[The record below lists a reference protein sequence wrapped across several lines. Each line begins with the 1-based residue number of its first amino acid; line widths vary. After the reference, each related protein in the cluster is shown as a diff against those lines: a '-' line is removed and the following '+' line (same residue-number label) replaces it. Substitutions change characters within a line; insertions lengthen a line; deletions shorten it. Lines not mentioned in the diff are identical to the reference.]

1 VRRFV
6 ADPRRAGYAAVAGDW
21 CWWRAGHDDPP
32 ELEAAV
38 WAAPDPTVEPHLGFF
53 CELAARLEHDT
64 PPGCPRGGEAEQT
77 LLADCYLLAL
87 YETMYRSGRTS
98 AIADALV
105 RARGPVG
112 PAWLRGLVPGPVRD
126 DLERN
131 SRVILLQLRAG

>member
-1 VRRFV
+1 
-6 ADPRRAGYAAVAGDW
+6 
-21 CWWRAGHDDPP
+21 
-32 ELEAAV
+32 
-38 WAAPDPTVEPHLGFF
+38 
-53 CELAARLEHDT
+53 
-64 PPGCPRGGEAEQT
+64 
-77 LLADCYLLAL
+77 
-87 YETMYRSGRTS
+87 MYRSGRTS